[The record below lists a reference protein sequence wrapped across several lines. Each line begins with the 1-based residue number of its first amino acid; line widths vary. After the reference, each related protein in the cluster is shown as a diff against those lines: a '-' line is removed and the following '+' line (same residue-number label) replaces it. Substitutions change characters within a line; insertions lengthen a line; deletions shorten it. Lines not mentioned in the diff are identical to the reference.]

1 MALIIR
7 KGDMGF
13 GYQIIP
19 ERKKPVLGI
28 FQGNTFTVF
37 GQFRDE
43 KSAQVFMEEL
53 ADFIGAERVS
63 EDGK

>member
-1 MALIIR
+1 MALTIR
-7 KGDMGF
+7 KGDTGF

-19 ERKKPVLGI
+19 QRKKPVLGI
-28 FQGNTFTVF
+28 IQGNTFTVF
-37 GQFRDE
+37 GQFQSE

-53 ADFIGAERVS
+53 ADFIGAERVR

>member
-1 MALIIR
+1 MAMTIR
-7 KGDMGF
+7 KGDKGF

-28 FQGNTFTVF
+28 IQGNTFTVF
-37 GQFRDE
+37 GQFQNE
-43 KSAQVFMEEL
+43 KAAQTFIEEL
-53 ADFIGAERVS
+53 ADFIGAERVA